1 VIVLFSLP
9 EKNITTKL
17 NMTLNKLRNIGIAAH
32 IDAGK
37 TTTTERL
44 LFFTGVNRKMGETH
58 DGQSTMDFMKQEQER
73 GITIAS
79 AAISCTWKDFNINII
94 DTPGH
99 VDFTVEVE
107 RSLRV
112 IDGMVAL
119 FCAVGGVEPQS
130 ETVWNQAERYKVPRI
145 AFVNKIDRTGSDY
158 FEVIKQMNENL
169 DARAVAFQI
178 PVGQEDDFR
187 GIIDLINCK
196 MYTFK
201 DVETIVS
208 EIPDEIKSQAREY
221 KQLLIEKLAEFNE
234 EILELFLEDKD
245 VPDELIKSAAR
256 EATLKLLITPVFCG
270 AAYKN
275 KGITQ
280 LLDAVIDY
288 LPSPV
293 DKGAVVGLD
302 VDDPEKARH
311 RNPSPKEPFA
321 ALAFKLIHDPYVGQQ
336 TFVRV
341 YSGTL
346 RSGMQVMNS
355 TKGKPE
361 RIGRILKIRAKD
373 REEVS
378 EAIPGDIVALIGMK
392 YTKTGDTLCDMD
404 NPLYLETIH
413 IPPSVIE
420 MKINPVTR
428 KDQGKL
434 GEALSKLVNE
444 DPSFHARFDEETEET
459 VISGMGELHLE
470 IIVDRLKHEFGIE
483 VIVGEPAVAFRE
495 TISAEVETEYR
506 HSKQSGGKGQF
517 AQTYIRMEPN
527 EGKGYEFVDK
537 IKGGSIPGEYIPSV
551 NKGIIKTLADGV
563 LAGFPV
569 VDVKVVLLDGQFHP
583 VDSSDFAFQI
593 CASIC
598 FKQGFMK
605 ANPVLLEPVM
615 KIEINTPDDYIGDIV
630 GNLNKRRGK
639 IESMRRHRKGS
650 QKLNGFVPL
659 QEMFGYATTL
669 RNLSSGRANY
679 SMEFYQYMPVS
690 KAIQE
695 EVLKKLAEKKRQA
708 NK

>member
-1 VIVLFSLP
+1 M
-9 EKNITTKL
+9 N
-17 NMTLNKLRNIGIAAH
+17 LNKLRNIGIAAH

-44 LFFTGVNRKMGETH
+44 LFFTGINRKMGETH

-79 AAISCTWKDFNINII
+79 AAISCTWKDYNVNII

-145 AFVNKIDRTGSDY
+145 AFVNKNDRTGADY
-158 FEVIKQMNENL
+158 LEVIKQMNENL
-169 DARAVAFQI
+169 DAKAVAFQI
-178 PVGQEDDFR
+178 PIGQEENFI
-187 GIIDLINCK
+187 GIIDLVNLK
-196 MYTFK
+196 KYTF
-201 DVETIVS
+201 DGIETIVD
-208 EIPDEIKSQAREY
+208 EIPEELKAQALEY
-221 KQLLIEKLAEFNE
+221 RQILIEKLADFNE
-234 EILELFLEDKD
+234 EIFELFMEDKD
-245 VPDELIKSAAR
+245 VPEELLKKAAR
-256 EATLKLLITPVFCG
+256 DATLKLLITPVFCG
-270 AAYKN
+270 ASYKN
-275 KGITQ
+275 KGIPQ

-288 LPSPV
+288 LPSPL
-293 DKGAVVGLD
+293 DIGAVIGHD
-302 VDDPEKARH
+302 IDDPEKARS
-311 RNPSPKEPFA
+311 RNPSPTEPFA
-321 ALAFKLIHDPYVGQQ
+321 ALAFKLIHDPFVGQQ
-336 TFVRV
+336 TFIRI

-346 RSGMQVMNS
+346 RSGMQVMNT

-361 RIGRILKIRAKD
+361 RIGRILKIKAKD
-373 REEVS
+373 REDVS
-378 EAIPGDIVALIGMK
+378 EAVPGDIVALIGMK
-392 YTKTGDTLCDMD
+392 FTKTGDTLCDMN
-404 NPLYLETIH
+404 NPLRLENIH

-428 KDQGKL
+428 KDQSKL
-434 GEALSKLVNE
+434 GEALAKLVNE
-444 DPSFHARFDEETEET
+444 DPSFHARYDEETEET
-459 VISGMGELHLE
+459 IVSGMGELHLE
-470 IIVDRLKHEFGIE
+470 IIVDRIKFEFGVE
-483 VIVGEPAVAFRE
+483 VVVGEPAVAFRE
-495 TISAEVETEYR
+495 TITMEVESEYR
-506 HSKQSGGKGQF
+506 HSKQTGGKGQF
-517 AQTYIRMEPN
+517 AQTLMRIEPN

-537 IKGGSIPGEYIPSV
+537 IKGGSIPMEYIPSV
-551 NKGIIKTLADGV
+551 NKGITKTLATGV

-569 VDVKVVLLDGQFHP
+569 VDVKVVLLDGQFHA

-593 CASIC
+593 CGSIC

-630 GNLNKRRGK
+630 GNLTKRRGK

-659 QEMFGYATTL
+659 QEMFGYATSL

-679 SMEFYQYMPVS
+679 SMEFHQYMPVT
-690 KAIQE
+690 KAVQE
-695 EVLKKLAEKKRQA
+695 EVLKKLAEKKRLA

>member
-1 VIVLFSLP
+1 
-9 EKNITTKL
+9 
-17 NMTLNKLRNIGIAAH
+17 MTLNKLRNIGIAAH

-44 LFFTGVNRKMGETH
+44 LFFTGANRKLGEVH
-58 DGQSTMDFMKQEQER
+58 DGQATMDFMKQEQER

-79 AAISCTWKDFNINII
+79 AAISCSWNNHQINII

-145 AFVNKIDRTGSDY
+145 AFVNKIDRTGADY
-158 FEVIKQMNENL
+158 HEVIKQMNENL
-169 DARAVAFQI
+169 DARAVAFQLPI
-178 PVGQEDDFR
+178 GQEEDFR
-187 GIIDLINCK
+187 GILDLMNCK
-196 MYTFK
+196 MYTFEDTK
-201 DVETIVS
+201 TIVS
-208 EIPDEIKSQAREY
+208 EIPEEFKAQAREF
-221 KQLLIEKLAEFNE
+221 KQQLVERLADFNE
-234 EILELFLEDKD
+234 EILELFLEDKE
-245 VPDELIKSAAR
+245 VPFELLKSAAR

-280 LLDAVIDY
+280 LLDAIVDY

-293 DKGAVVGLD
+293 DKGAVVGMD
-302 VDDPEKARH
+302 VDDHEKARH

-346 RSGMQVMNS
+346 KSGMQVMNS
-355 TKGKPE
+355 TRGKPE
-361 RIGRILKIRAKD
+361 RIGRIMKIRAKD

-378 EAIPGDIVALIGMK
+378 EAAPGDIVALIGMK
-392 YTKTGDTLCDMD
+392 LTKTGDTLCDMEHQ
-404 NPLYLETIH
+404 LHLESIH

-420 MKINPVTR
+420 LKINPVSR
-428 KDQGKL
+428 KDQSKL

-459 VISGMGELHLE
+459 IISGMGELHLE
-470 IIVDRLKHEFGIE
+470 IIVDRLKHEFGVE
-483 VIVGEPAVAFRE
+483 VVVGEPSVAFRE
-495 TISAEVETEYR
+495 TITMEIEAEYR
-506 HSKQSGGKGQF
+506 HSKQTGGKGQF
-517 AQTYIRMEPN
+517 AQTLIRIEPN

-537 IKGGSIPGEYIPSV
+537 IKGGSIPNEYIPSV
-551 NKGIIKTLADGV
+551 NKGILKTLADGV
-563 LAGFPV
+563 LAGFPI
-569 VDVKVVLLDGQFHP
+569 VDVKVVLIDGQFHP
-583 VDSSDFAFQI
+583 VDSSDFAFQT

-605 ANPVLLEPVM
+605 ANPILLEPVM

-679 SMEFYQYMPVS
+679 SMEFYQYMPVG

-695 EVLKKLAEKKRQA
+695 EVLKKIAEKKRQE

>member
-1 VIVLFSLP
+1 
-9 EKNITTKL
+9 
-17 NMTLNKLRNIGIAAH
+17 MTLNKLRNIGIAAH

-44 LFFTGVNRKMGETH
+44 LFFTGVNRKLGEVH
-58 DGQSTMDFMKQEQER
+58 DGQATMDFMKQEQER

-79 AAISCTWKDFNINII
+79 AAISCSWNNHQINII

-145 AFVNKIDRTGSDY
+145 AFVNKIDRTGADY
-158 FEVIKQMNENL
+158 LEVIKQMNENL
-169 DARAVAFQI
+169 DARAVAFQLPI
-178 PVGQEDDFR
+178 GLEEDFR
-187 GIIDLINCK
+187 GILDLMNCK
-196 MYTFK
+196 MYTFEDTK
-201 DVETIVS
+201 TIVS
-208 EIPDEIKSQAREY
+208 EIPEEFKAQAREF
-221 KQLLIEKLAEFNE
+221 KQQLVERLADFNE
-234 EILELFLEDKD
+234 EILELFLEDKE
-245 VPDELIKSAAR
+245 VPFELLKSAAR

-280 LLDAVIDY
+280 LLDAVVDY

-293 DKGAVVGLD
+293 DKGAVVGMD

-346 RSGMQVMNS
+346 KSGMQVMNS

-361 RIGRILKIRAKD
+361 RIGRIMKIRAKD

-378 EAIPGDIVALIGMK
+378 EAVPGDIVALIGMK
-392 YTKTGDTLCDMD
+392 LTKTGDTLCDMEHQ
-404 NPLYLETIH
+404 LHLESIH

-420 MKINPVTR
+420 LKINPVSR
-428 KDQGKL
+428 KDQSKL

-459 VISGMGELHLE
+459 IISGMGELHLE
-470 IIVDRLKHEFGIE
+470 IIVDRLKHEFGVE
-483 VIVGEPAVAFRE
+483 VVVGEPSVAFRE
-495 TISAEVETEYR
+495 TITMEIEAEYR
-506 HSKQSGGKGQF
+506 HSKQTGGKGQF
-517 AQTYIRMEPN
+517 AQTLIRIEPN

-537 IKGGSIPGEYIPSV
+537 IKGGSIPNEYVPSV
-551 NKGIIKTLADGV
+551 NKGILKTLADGV

-569 VDVKVVLLDGQFHP
+569 VDVKVVLIDGQFHP
-583 VDSSDFAFQI
+583 VDSSDFAFQT

-605 ANPVLLEPVM
+605 ANPILLEPVM
-615 KIEINTPDDYIGDIV
+615 KVEINTPDDYIGDIV

-679 SMEFYQYMPVS
+679 SMEFYQYMPVG

-695 EVLKKLAEKKRQA
+695 EVLKKIAEKKRQE

>member
-1 VIVLFSLP
+1 M
-9 EKNITTKL
+9 N
-17 NMTLNKLRNIGIAAH
+17 LNKLRNIGIAAH

-58 DGQSTMDFMKQEQER
+58 DGLSTMDFMKQEQER

-79 AAISCTWKDFNINII
+79 AAISCTWKDYNVNII

-145 AFVNKIDRTGSDY
+145 AFVNKNDRTGADY
-158 FEVIKQMNENL
+158 LEVIKQMNENL
-169 DARAVAFQI
+169 DAKAVAFQLPI
-178 PVGQEDDFR
+178 GQEEHFS
-187 GIIDLINCK
+187 GIIDLVNLK
-196 MYTFK
+196 KYTF
-201 DVETIVS
+201 DGIETIIE
-208 EIPDEIKSQAREY
+208 EIPEELKAQAHEY
-221 KQLLIEKLAEFNE
+221 RQLLIEKLADFNE
-234 EILELFLEDKD
+234 EIFELFMEDKE
-245 VPDELIKSAAR
+245 VSEELLKKAAR

-270 AAYKN
+270 ASYKN
-275 KGITQ
+275 KGIPQ

-293 DKGAVVGLD
+293 DIGAVIGHD
-302 VDDPEKARH
+302 IDDPDKARS
-311 RNPSPKEPFA
+311 RNPSPTEPFA

-336 TFVRV
+336 TFIRI

-346 RSGMQVMNS
+346 RSGMQVMNT

-361 RIGRILKIRAKD
+361 RIGRILKIKAKD
-373 REEVS
+373 REDVT
-378 EAIPGDIVALIGMK
+378 EAVPGDIVALIGMK
-392 YTKTGDTLCDMD
+392 LTKTGDTLCDMN
-404 NPLYLETIH
+404 NPLRLENIH

-428 KDQGKL
+428 KDQSKL
-434 GEALSKLVNE
+434 GEALAKLVNE
-444 DPSFHARFDEETEET
+444 DPSFHARYDDETEET

-470 IIVDRLKHEFGIE
+470 IIVDRIKFEFGIE

-495 TISAEVETEYR
+495 TITHEVEVEYR

-517 AQTYIRMEPN
+517 AQTLMRLEPN

-537 IKGGSIPGEYIPSV
+537 IKGGSIPTEYIPSV
-551 NKGIIKTLADGV
+551 NKGIIKTLATGV

-569 VDVKVVLLDGQFHP
+569 VDVKVVLLDGQFHA

-593 CASIC
+593 CSSIC

-605 ANPVLLEPVM
+605 ATPVLLEPVM
-615 KIEINTPDDYIGDIV
+615 KIEINTPDDYIGDVV
-630 GNLNKRRGK
+630 GNLTKRRGK

-659 QEMFGYATTL
+659 QEMFGYATSL

-679 SMEFYQYMPVS
+679 SMEFYQYLPVT
-690 KAIQE
+690 KAVQE
-695 EVLKKLAEKKRQA
+695 EVLEKLAEKKRQA